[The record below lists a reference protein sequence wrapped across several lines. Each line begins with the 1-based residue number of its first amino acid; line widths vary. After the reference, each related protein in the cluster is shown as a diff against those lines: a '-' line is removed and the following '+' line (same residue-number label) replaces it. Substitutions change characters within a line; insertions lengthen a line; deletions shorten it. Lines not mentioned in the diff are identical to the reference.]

1 MGAIGLRASRRFARF
16 CSSKTS
22 TFTSR
27 PHASQAVGSLR
38 PKKQKAR
45 EGGPFFGGDWTRTN
59 ADRSRGSYS
68 RIQYRIRRHA
78 GEDNSKTIK
87 CLEFFDLPRTIAR
100 HRLILIPS
108 VPNLCREIS
117 DLLRT
122 KVSPLLF
129 EGKRDRKIFS

>member
-45 EGGPFFGGDWTRTN
+45 EGGPFFGGDWTQTN
-59 ADRSRGSYS
+59 ADRSRGIYS
-68 RIQYRIRRHA
+68 PRQASSTPPLTKLISLIINILYI
-78 GEDNSKTIK
+78 
-87 CLEFFDLPRTIAR
+87 DLRW
-100 HRLILIPS
+100 
-108 VPNLCREIS
+108 
-117 DLLRT
+117 
-122 KVSPLLF
+122 
-129 EGKRDRKIFS
+129 